1 MKRIL
6 LLGIILFSLPVFSQ
20 DTPPDNLQERF
31 NYMKEKSQSYN
42 DYKVIKGTVLD
53 GVWKITMDSIK
64 AQRVLVRETKAIVD
78 KLKGEVAQANNTIDE
93 KDKNLAAM
101 EHDVTHISV
110 LGFDVNKVAFISMV
124 GFIFLG
130 LLVLAGL
137 MFARLKY
144 IISSTREKN
153 EAANLLTQQFED
165 YKRNALDKQMKLS
178 RELQDE
184 RNKLQEL
191 GHA

>member
-93 KDKNLAAM
+93 KDKTLAAM